1 MYTRTYNLNRERYI
15 NDFDLIK
22 NALLNLDGVSE
33 VEILKDAGGL
43 TVNFDNSL
51 SEKQILSI
59 INNFKVKH

>member
-33 VEILKDAGGL
+33 VEILKDAEGL